1 MAVYKLFPAADATIY
16 SAFPAMNTGLD
27 EILEADTTTEV
38 SALQGVI
45 PYPQVSRFLIKFDS
59 IEISDVFTTKIK
71 TSSWQANLKLFA
83 ANVTGITNTTT
94 LAVNALAEDWAMGTG
109 KYADS
114 PETQNG
120 VSWIWRSYSGSNA
133 WTTSGYAIGTTGSYN
148 LTTNPY
154 STGGG
159 VWYTDSQA
167 SESFDY
173 YSTVD
178 LNFNITPVVNL
189 WNSGS
194 ISNYGLIVRQTQSQ
208 EFIANTTNT
217 NILKYFSRDTHT
229 IYPPCLELKWD
240 DSTYST
246 GSLTLLTGTPAVVA
260 IDNNPGIFYPESV
273 NTFRVNAGLLNP
285 RRVWQT
291 ASLYTINY
299 ALPQA
304 SYYAIKDLD
313 TDEFVIDFDTTY
325 TKLSCDST
333 GNYFTLYMNGLEPER
348 YYKILIQST
357 IGASTIVFDSEYY
370 FKVVNG

>member
-1 MAVYKLFPAADATIY
+1 
-16 SAFPAMNTGLD
+16 
-27 EILEADTTTEV
+27 
-38 SALQGVI
+38 
-45 PYPQVSRFLIKFDS
+45 
-59 IEISDVFTTKIK
+59 
-71 TSSWQANLKLFA
+71 
-83 ANVTGITNTTT
+83 
-94 LAVNALAEDWAMGTG
+94 MGTG

-120 VSWIWRSYSGSNA
+120 VSWLWRSSSGSNA
-133 WTTSGYAIGTTGSYN
+133 WTTSGFASGTTGSYDLN
-148 LTTNPY
+148 TNPY
-154 STGGG
+154 SIGGG
-159 VWYTDSQA
+159 VWYTGSQA
-167 SESFDY
+167 SQSFDY
-173 YSTVD
+173 YSTLD
-178 LNFNITPVVNL
+178 LNFDVTSIVRL

-208 EFIANTTNT
+208 EFIASTGNTST
-217 NILKYFSRDTHT
+217 LKYFSRDTHT
-229 IYPPCLELKWD
+229 IYPPCLELKWN
-240 DSTYST
+240 DSTYNT
-246 GSLTLLTGTPAVVA
+246 GSLSLLTITPAVVA
-260 IDNNPGIFYPESV
+260 IDSNPGVFYPESV

-325 TKLSCDST
+325 TKLSCDPA

>member
-27 EILEADTTTEV
+27 EIVEADTTTEV

-45 PYPQVSRFLIKFDS
+45 PYPQVSRFLIKFNTA
-59 IEISDVFTTKIK
+59 EISDVFTTKIK
-71 TSSWQANLKLFA
+71 TASWQASLKLFA

-94 LAVNALAEDWAMGTG
+94 LAVNALAQDWAMGTG

-114 PETQNG
+114 PQTQNG

-133 WTTSGYAIGTTGSYN
+133 WTTSGYAAGTTGSYS

-154 STGGG
+154 SAGGG
-159 VWYTDSQA
+159 AWYTGSQA

-217 NILKYFSRDTHT
+217 NVLKYFSRDTHT

-246 GSLTLLTGTPAVVA
+246 GSLSLLSVTPAVVA
-260 IDNNPGIFYPESV
+260 IDNNPGVFYPESV

-313 TDEFVIDFDTTY
+313 TDEFVIDFDTAY

-357 IGASTIVFDSEYY
+357 IGASTVVFDSEYY

>member
-27 EILEADTTTEV
+27 EIVEADTTTEV
-38 SALQGVI
+38 SALQGVT
-45 PYPQVSRFLIKFDS
+45 PYPQVSRFLIKFNTA
-59 IEISDVFTTKIK
+59 EISDVFTTKIK
-71 TSSWQANLKLFA
+71 TAGWQASLKLFA

-114 PETQNG
+114 PQTQNG

-133 WTTSGYAIGTTGSYN
+133 WTTSGYAVGTTGSYN

-154 STGGG
+154 SIGGG
-159 VWYTDSQA
+159 VWYTGSQA

-208 EFIANTTNT
+208 EFIASTDNTSV
-217 NILKYFSRDTHT
+217 LKYFSRDTHT

-246 GSLTLLTGTPAVVA
+246 GSLSLLTVTPAVVA
-260 IDNNPGIFYPESV
+260 IDNNPGVFYPESV